1 MEPNICKER
10 ILSED
15 YRDFIISGTRPFPL
29 ANIIPDE
36 LDLCQQFADF
46 DYRCLYLESVPMGE
60 LSVSTF
66 TYNAIPKCFAPLSMD
81 AMNEAG
87 ILQIQNYPT
96 LQLRGDNIMIGFL
109 DTGIDYTNP
118 IFLNLDGPTRI
129 AGIWDQTIQTGTP
142 PPDLLYGSEYTSDMI
157 NEALG
162 SEDPLSIVPTTD
174 ELGHGT
180 FVASLA
186 AGSGNPDEEFLG
198 AAPDS
203 TIAVVKLKQ
212 AKQYLRDFYYI
223 PQDTTCFQETDLLLG
238 LKYLNALAERM
249 NMPLVICI
257 AVGTNMGGH
266 VSLLPL
272 TKTLEDY
279 GAEINRIPVIGVGN
293 EADKRHH
300 YSYTIPQGTASNI
313 VEIRVGENVDGFIME
328 LWTDIP
334 NVFSISLVS
343 PSGESTSTIPIQTA
357 TTTSFNFIFERTQ
370 VTVDYG
376 LIVERSASELIFFR
390 FSDPAP
396 GIWNLIVQP
405 IRTINGLFHIW
416 LPITEFLSGE
426 VYFLNSD
433 PYYTLTVPA
442 SARSALVV
450 SYYDGSNG
458 SIALSSGR
466 GYTRDELINPNV
478 AAPGINVKGALPGGT
493 YAVRSGSS
501 ISTGITAGAV
511 ALLIQWA
518 IYQLGFTRLD
528 AYQVKSLLILGA
540 VRPAS
545 MLFPNREWG
554 YGLLNLYNTLEE
566 ARNI

>member
-1 MEPNICKER
+1 MDPNVCKER

-15 YRDFIISGTRPFPL
+15 YRDFILPRNRPFPV
-29 ANIIPDE
+29 ANLVSDE
-36 LDLCQQFADF
+36 LDLCQQVADF
-46 DYRCLYLESVPMGE
+46 DYRCFYLDRILTGDIT
-60 LSVSTF
+60 VSTF
-66 TYNAIPKCFAPLSMD
+66 TYNAIPKCYAPISMD

-87 ILQIQNYPT
+87 ILQIQTYPT

-118 IFLNLDGPTRI
+118 IFLNMDGTTRI

-142 PPDLLYGSEYTSDMI
+142 PPDLVYGSEYTRDMI
-157 NEALG
+157 NEALR
-162 SEDPLSIVPTTD
+162 SDNPLSIVPSTD

-186 AGSGNPDEEFLG
+186 AGSGNPAEEFLG
-198 AAPDS
+198 AAPDC

-223 PQDTTCFQETDLLLG
+223 PQDTPCFQETDLLLG
-238 LKYLNALAERM
+238 LKYLNALAASM
-249 NMPLVICI
+249 NLPLVICI
-257 AVGTNMGGH
+257 AIGTNMGGH

-272 TKTLEDY
+272 TKVLENY
-279 GAEINRIPVIGVGN
+279 GAQINRIPVIGTGN

-300 YSYTIPQGTASNI
+300 YSYTVPSNSASNI
-313 VEIRVGENVDGFIME
+313 VEIRVGEDVDGFVME

-334 NVFSISLVS
+334 NVFSVSLVS
-343 PSGESTSTIPIQTA
+343 PSGESTASVPIQTA
-357 TTTSFNFIFERTQ
+357 TTTTFNFIFERTQ
-370 VTVDYG
+370 VTVDYS
-376 LIVERSASELIFFR
+376 LIIEQSASELIFFR

-396 GIWNLIVQP
+396 GIWNLVVQP
-405 IRTINGLFHIW
+405 VRTINGVFHIW
-416 LPITEFLSGE
+416 LPMTEFLSGD

-433 PYYTLTVPA
+433 PYYTLTSPA
-442 SARSALVV
+442 TARSALVV

-466 GYTRDELINPNV
+466 GYTRDELITPHV

-501 ISTGITAGAV
+501 ISTGIGAGAV
-511 ALLIQWA
+511 ALLVQWA
-518 IYQLGFTRLD
+518 IYQLGFTGLD
-528 AYQVKSLLILGA
+528 AYQVRSLLILGA
-540 VRPAS
+540 VRPSS

-554 YGLLNLYNTLEE
+554 YGQLNLYNTLEE